1 MKRLILLN
9 ILLIINNFNLFSQSE
24 KTALKVPDNYLIAY
38 NVNAKDSSG
47 DNYEI
52 MIMNADGSDKK
63 NITNHKDVAWTYYAY
78 WDRLFFVSD
87 RDTCYRCYFLYEMNS
102 SGENIKKVSELQLED
117 SWMSS
122 RNKGKEMVVNGRI
135 GKELRF
141 QLFMINLEDGSFK
154 QITKDTAA
162 RYGDPCFSPDGK
174 QIVYSY
180 KKDKRDKNTH
190 EELFVMNADG
200 SAARQLTTYPEDNPS
215 AKEYGYR
222 AGSARWHPTENFI
235 SYVSKQD
242 GRHSIYA
249 ITPDGK
255 KQWKLIENPQSDGW
269 HDWSSDGK
277 WLVFNN
283 SDNEESQFHI
293 SIMNWKTKEQL
304 QLTEN
309 QYPAQQSPVFVEK

>member
-9 ILLIINNFNLFSQSE
+9 ILLIMNNSSLFSQSE
-24 KTALKVPDNYLIAY
+24 NNELKVPDNYLIAY

-52 MIMNADGSDKK
+52 MMMNSNGSDKK
-63 NITNHKDVAWTYYAY
+63 NITNHKDVAWTYYSY
-78 WDRLFFVSD
+78 KDRLYFVSD
-87 RDTCYRCYFLYEMNS
+87 RDTCHRCFFLYKMDTN
-102 SGENIKKVSELQLED
+102 GKNIQKISELQLED

-122 RNKGKEMVVNGRI
+122 RNKGKEMIVTGRI
-135 GKELRF
+135 GKALRF
-141 QLFMINLEDGSFK
+141 QLFLLDTENGSFK
-154 QITKDTAA
+154 QITNDTSAT
-162 RYGDPCFSPDGK
+162 YGDPCFSPDGK

-180 KKDKRDKNTH
+180 KKDKRDRNTH
-190 EELFVMNADG
+190 EELFVMNSDG
-200 SAARQLTTYPEDNPS
+200 TGARQLTTYPEDNPS
-215 AKEYGYR
+215 AKEYGYK
-222 AGSARWHPTENFI
+222 AGAARWHPAENFI

-249 ITPDGK
+249 IAPDGK
-255 KQWKLIENPQSDGW
+255 KQWKLINNQQSDGW

-277 WLVFNN
+277 WLVYNH

-309 QYPAQQSPVFVEK
+309 HYSAQQSPVFVEK